1 MFYKGYL
8 KKRIKLII
16 RFDLYVYM
24 YINLFMFKNKK
35 ITNKESENKML
46 DKQLNTMLTSIGNNT
61 IQNEV
66 TSMGI
71 VQRNNELFQ
80 QGNFKYNNDSIYSM
94 LGIKSPNAIL
104 THTRGLATVEN
115 INYERKRLVDRIILP
130 LANFKNL
137 VESDKDKATKLDKKK
152 TKEKNKSKPEPDH
165 TIKKSDERIRA
176 NAIRTTAN
184 RVLYPS
190 LFIMSLDKSNYEF
203 QKKVVRINLF
213 CLKNE
218 IVKSI
223 FGLDNDN
230 LKKATPDSKV
240 YFVECNFTLLEKLTQ
255 KYMFKVEVTRS
266 TETNAEAEDLEATTD
281 EATSGEYTPEK
292 AQTMAESIK
301 KQLTYLDDNNGL
313 DAILQVE
320 NHLRE
325 LTNYGNT
332 LEEIVETGRKQSK
345 NSILKDMY
353 GCWVVDN
360 ASSVE
365 LKSNS
370 IEELKNRFYKQF
382 KIAV

>member
-1 MFYKGYL
+1 
-8 KKRIKLII
+8 
-16 RFDLYVYM
+16 
-24 YINLFMFKNKK
+24 MFKNKK
-35 ITNKESENKML
+35 TTNESENKML

-80 QGNFKYNNDSIYSM
+80 GGNFKYNNDSIYSM
-94 LGIKSPNAIL
+94 LGIKAPNQIL
-104 THTRGLATVEN
+104 TETRGFGSVDR
-115 INYERKRLVDRIILP
+115 INSERKRLVDRIILP

-152 TKEKNKSKPEPDH
+152 AKENNKAKPEPDH
-165 TIKKSDERIRA
+165 TIKKSDEKIRA

-190 LFIMSLDKSNYEF
+190 LFIMTLDKSNYKF
-203 QKKVVRINLF
+203 DKKVVRINLF

-230 LKKATPDSKV
+230 LKKATDSKV
-240 YFVECNFTLLEKLTQ
+240 YFVDCNFSLLEKLTQ
-255 KYMFKVEVTRS
+255 KYMFNISIDRSITS
-266 TETNAEAEDLEATTD
+266 TEQAEELENTTD
-281 EATSGEYTPEK
+281 EAIKGEYSDDKAEK
-292 AQTMAESIK
+292 MMKSICS
-301 KQLTYLDDNNGL
+301 QLTYLDDNNGL
-313 DAILQVE
+313 DAILKVE
-320 NHLRE
+320 NHLRT

-332 LEEIVETGRKQSK
+332 LEELVETLRSQSK
-345 NSILKDMY
+345 NGIVKDIY
-353 GCWVVDN
+353 GCQVVDN
-360 ASSVE
+360 STSVE
-365 LKSNS
+365 FKANTMEDLKS
-370 IEELKNRFYKQF
+370 KFHKHF

>member
-1 MFYKGYL
+1 ML
-8 KKRIKLII
+8 KNIKTINKRK
-16 RFDLYVYM
+16 RGNM
-24 YINLFMFKNKK
+24 
-35 ITNKESENKML
+35 
-46 DKQLNTMLTSIGNNT
+46 DKQLNNYLTSIGDNT
-61 IQNEV
+61 IKNEI
-66 TSMGI
+66 TSMSI

-80 QGNFKYNNDSIYSM
+80 ENKFKVNNDSIYSM
-94 LGIKSPNAIL
+94 LGIKAPNQIL
-104 THTRGLATVEN
+104 TETRGFETVDR
-115 INYERKRLVDRIILP
+115 INMERKRLVDRIILP

-137 VESDKDKATKLDKKK
+137 VESDKEKTTKLEKKK

-165 TIKKSDERIRA
+165 TIKKSDEKIRA

-230 LKKATPDSKV
+230 LKKATDSKV

-266 TETNAEAEDLEATTD
+266 TETNEEAEDLEATTE

-292 AQTMAESIK
+292 ARTMAESIK
-301 KQLTYLDDNNGL
+301 KQLTYLDDNMGL

-320 NHLRE
+320 NHIRK

-345 NSILKDMY
+345 NGIVKDLY
-353 GCWVVDN
+353 GSWVVDN
-360 ASSVE
+360 ASSAE
-365 LKSNS
+365 LESNT
-370 IEELKNRFYKQF
+370 IEELKGKFNKHF

>member
-1 MFYKGYL
+1 MLKNIN
-8 KKRIKLII
+8 KKRNGGN
-16 RFDLYVYM
+16 M
-24 YINLFMFKNKK
+24 
-35 ITNKESENKML
+35 
-46 DKQLNTMLTSIGNNT
+46 DKQLNTMLTSIGNNH
-61 IQNEV
+61 IQNEI

-80 QGNFKYNNDSIYSM
+80 KGNFKYGNDSVYSM
-94 LGIKSPNAIL
+94 LGIKAPNQIL
-104 THTRGLATVEN
+104 TETRGFLNVDR
-115 INYERKRLVDRIILP
+115 INTERKRLVDRIILP

-137 VESDKDKATKLDKKK
+137 VESEKSKATKLDKKK
-152 TKEKNKSKPEPDH
+152 TKENNKAKPEPDH
-165 TIKKSDERIRA
+165 TVKKSDDKIRA

-190 LFIMSLDKSNYEF
+190 LFIMTLDKSNYKF
-203 QKKVVRINLF
+203 DKKVVRINLF

-223 FGLDNDN
+223 FGVDNDN
-230 LKKATPDSKV
+230 LKKANPDGKV
-240 YFVECNFTLLEKLTQ
+240 YFMDCNFSLLEKLTQ
-255 KYMFKVEVTRS
+255 KYMFNVTVERGITAS
-266 TETNAEAEDLEATTD
+266 EDSEDLEVVTEDATK
-281 EATSGEYTPEK
+281 GEYTPEK
-292 AQTMAESIK
+292 AQAMSDSIK

-320 NHLRE
+320 NHLRT

-345 NSILKDMY
+345 NSLLKDIY
-353 GCWVVDN
+353 GSWVVDN

-370 IEELKNRFYKQF
+370 IEELKSKFNKQF
-382 KIAV
+382 KIAI

>member
-1 MFYKGYL
+1 M
-8 KKRIKLII
+8 
-16 RFDLYVYM
+16 
-24 YINLFMFKNKK
+24 
-35 ITNKESENKML
+35 
-46 DKQLNTMLTSIGNNT
+46 DKQLNNFLTSIGDNT
-61 IQNEV
+61 IKNEI
-66 TSMGI
+66 TSMSI

-80 QGNFKYNNDSIYSM
+80 ENKFKVNNDSIYSM
-94 LGIKSPNAIL
+94 LGIKAPNQIL
-104 THTRGLATVEN
+104 TETRGFETVDR
-115 INYERKRLVDRIILP
+115 INMERKRLVDRIILP

-137 VESDKDKATKLDKKK
+137 VESDKEKTTKLEKKK
-152 TKEKNKSKPEPDH
+152 TKEKNKAKPEPDH
-165 TIKKSDERIRA
+165 TIKKSDEKIRA

-190 LFIMSLDKSNYEF
+190 LFIMTLDKSNYKF
-203 QKKVVRINLF
+203 DKKVVRINLF

-230 LKKATPDSKV
+230 LKKATDSKV

-255 KYMFKVEVTRS
+255 KYMFNIQVDRS
-266 TETNAEAEDLEATTD
+266 ITSNEEAEDLEATTE

-292 AQTMAESIK
+292 AQTMSESIK
-301 KQLTYLDDNNGL
+301 KQLTYLDDNMGL

-320 NHLRE
+320 NHIRK

-370 IEELKNRFYKQF
+370 IEELKSKFNKQF

>member
-1 MFYKGYL
+1 
-8 KKRIKLII
+8 
-16 RFDLYVYM
+16 
-24 YINLFMFKNKK
+24 MFKNKK
-35 ITNKESENKML
+35 TNIESENKML

-80 QGNFKYNNDSIYSM
+80 GGNFKYNNDSIYSM
-94 LGIKSPNAIL
+94 LGIKAPNQIL
-104 THTRGLATVEN
+104 TETRGFDTVDR
-115 INYERKRLVDRIILP
+115 INSERKRLVDRIILP

-152 TKEKNKSKPEPDH
+152 AKESNKAKPEPDH
-165 TIKKSDERIRA
+165 TIKKSNDKIIA

-190 LFIMSLDKSNYEF
+190 LFVMTLDKSNYKF
-203 QKKVVRINLF
+203 DKKVVRINLF

-230 LKKATPDSKV
+230 LKKATDSKV
-240 YFVECNFTLLEKLTQ
+240 YFVDCNFSLLEKLTQ
-255 KYMFKVEVTRS
+255 KYMFNISIDRS
-266 TETNAEAEDLEATTD
+266 ITTTEQAEELENTTD
-281 EATSGEYTPEK
+281 EVIKGEYSEDK
-292 AQTMAESIK
+292 ANKMMSSICS
-301 KQLTYLDDNNGL
+301 QLTYLDDNNGL
-313 DAILQVE
+313 DAILKVE
-320 NHLRE
+320 NHLRT

-332 LEEIVETGRKQSK
+332 LEELVETLRSQSK
-345 NSILKDMY
+345 NGIVKDIY
-353 GCWVVDN
+353 GCQVVDN
-360 ASSVE
+360 STSVE
-365 LKSNS
+365 FKANTMEDLK
-370 IEELKNRFYKQF
+370 IKFHKHF

>member
-1 MFYKGYL
+1 
-8 KKRIKLII
+8 
-16 RFDLYVYM
+16 
-24 YINLFMFKNKK
+24 MFKNKK
-35 ITNKESENKML
+35 ITKKESEYKML

-80 QGNFKYNNDSIYSM
+80 AGNFKYNNDSIYSM

-104 THTRGLATVEN
+104 THTRGLASVEN

-130 LANFKNL
+130 LANFKSL
-137 VESDKDKATKLDKKK
+137 VENEKVTKLDKKK
-152 TKEKNKSKPEPDH
+152 TKEKNKAKPEPDH
-165 TIKKSDERIRA
+165 TIKKSDEKIRA

-203 QKKVVRINLF
+203 DKKVVRINLF
-213 CLKNE
+213 SLKNE

-223 FGLDNDN
+223 FGLNNDN
-230 LKKATPDSKV
+230 LKKATDSKV
-240 YFVECNFTLLEKLTQ
+240 YFVDCNFTLLEKLTQ
-255 KYMFKVEVTRS
+255 KYMFKIEINRN

-301 KQLTYLDDNNGL
+301 KQLTYLDDNEGL

-345 NSILKDMY
+345 NSILKDIY
-353 GCWVVDN
+353 GSWVVDN

-370 IEELKNRFYKQF
+370 IEELKSKFNKQF

>member
-1 MFYKGYL
+1 M
-8 KKRIKLII
+8 
-16 RFDLYVYM
+16 
-24 YINLFMFKNKK
+24 
-35 ITNKESENKML
+35 
-46 DKQLNTMLTSIGNNT
+46 DKQLNNFLTSIGDNT
-61 IQNEV
+61 IKNEI
-66 TSMGI
+66 TSMSI

-80 QGNFKYNNDSIYSM
+80 ENKFKVNNDSIYSM
-94 LGIKSPNAIL
+94 LGIKAPNQIL
-104 THTRGLATVEN
+104 TETRGFETVDR
-115 INYERKRLVDRIILP
+115 INMERKRLVDRIILP

-137 VESDKDKATKLDKKK
+137 VESDKEKTTKLEKKK

-165 TIKKSDERIRA
+165 TIKKSDEKIRA

-230 LKKATPDSKV
+230 LKKATDSKV

-266 TETNAEAEDLEATTD
+266 TETNAEAEDLEDVTD

-301 KQLTYLDDNNGL
+301 KQLTYLDDNMGL

-320 NHLRE
+320 NHIRK

-345 NSILKDMY
+345 NGIVKDLY
-353 GCWVVDN
+353 GSWVVDN
-360 ASSVE
+360 ASSAE
-365 LKSNS
+365 LESNT
-370 IEELKNRFYKQF
+370 IEELKGKFNKHF

>member
-1 MFYKGYL
+1 M
-8 KKRIKLII
+8 
-16 RFDLYVYM
+16 
-24 YINLFMFKNKK
+24 
-35 ITNKESENKML
+35 
-46 DKQLNTMLTSIGNNT
+46 DKQLNNFLTSIGDNT
-61 IQNEV
+61 IKNEI
-66 TSMGI
+66 TSMSI

-80 QGNFKYNNDSIYSM
+80 ENKFKVNNDSIYSM
-94 LGIKSPNAIL
+94 LGIKAPNQIL
-104 THTRGLATVEN
+104 TETRGFETVDR
-115 INYERKRLVDRIILP
+115 INMERKRLVDRIILP

-137 VESDKDKATKLDKKK
+137 VESDKEKTTKLEKKK

-165 TIKKSDERIRA
+165 TIKKSDEKIRA

-230 LKKATPDSKV
+230 LKKATDSKV

-266 TETNAEAEDLEATTD
+266 TETNAEAEDLEDVTD

-301 KQLTYLDDNNGL
+301 KQLTYLDDNMGL

-320 NHLRE
+320 NHIRK

-345 NSILKDMY
+345 NGIVKDLY
-353 GCWVVDN
+353 GSWVVDN
-360 ASSVE
+360 ASSAE
-365 LKSNS
+365 LESNT
-370 IEELKNRFYKQF
+370 IEELKCKFNKHF

>member
-1 MFYKGYL
+1 ML
-8 KKRIKLII
+8 KNIKTINKRK
-16 RFDLYVYM
+16 RGNM
-24 YINLFMFKNKK
+24 
-35 ITNKESENKML
+35 
-46 DKQLNTMLTSIGNNT
+46 DKQLNNFLTSIGDNT
-61 IQNEV
+61 IKNEI
-66 TSMGI
+66 TSMSI

-80 QGNFKYNNDSIYSM
+80 ENKFKVNNDSIYSM
-94 LGIKSPNAIL
+94 LGIKAPNQIL
-104 THTRGLATVEN
+104 TETRGFETVDR
-115 INYERKRLVDRIILP
+115 INMERKRLVDRIILP

-137 VESDKDKATKLDKKK
+137 VESDKEKTTKLEKKK
-152 TKEKNKSKPEPDH
+152 TKEKNKAKPEPDH
-165 TIKKSDERIRA
+165 TIKKSDEKIRA

-190 LFIMSLDKSNYEF
+190 LFIMSLDKSNYKF
-203 QKKVVRINLF
+203 DKKVVRINLF

-230 LKKATPDSKV
+230 LKKATDSKV

-266 TETNAEAEDLEATTD
+266 TETNAEAEDLEDVTD

-301 KQLTYLDDNNGL
+301 KQLTYLDDNMGL

-345 NSILKDMY
+345 NGIVKDLY
-353 GCWVVDN
+353 GSWVVDN
-360 ASSVE
+360 ASSAE
-365 LKSNS
+365 LESNT
-370 IEELKNRFYKQF
+370 IEELKGKFNKHF

>member
-1 MFYKGYL
+1 M
-8 KKRIKLII
+8 
-16 RFDLYVYM
+16 
-24 YINLFMFKNKK
+24 
-35 ITNKESENKML
+35 
-46 DKQLNTMLTSIGNNT
+46 DKQLNTMLTSIGNNH

-71 VQRNNELFQ
+71 VQRNNELFHK
-80 QGNFKYNNDSIYSM
+80 GNFKYNNDSVYSM
-94 LGIKSPNAIL
+94 LGIKAPNQIL
-104 THTRGLATVEN
+104 TETRGFLNVDR
-115 INYERKRLVDRIILP
+115 INTERKRLVDRIILP

-137 VESDKDKATKLDKKK
+137 VESDKSKATKLDKKK
-152 TKEKNKSKPEPDH
+152 TKEDNKAKPEPDH
-165 TIKKSDERIRA
+165 TVKKSDDKIRA

-190 LFIMSLDKSNYEF
+190 LFIMTLDKSNYKF
-203 QKKVVRINLF
+203 DKKIVRINVF

-223 FGLDNDN
+223 FGVDNDN
-230 LKKATPDSKV
+230 LKKANPDGKV
-240 YFVECNFTLLEKLTQ
+240 YFMDCNFSLLEKLTQ
-255 KYMFKVEVTRS
+255 KYMFNVTVERGITAS
-266 TETNAEAEDLEATTD
+266 EDSEDLEVVTEDLTK
-281 EATSGEYTPEK
+281 GEYTPEK
-292 AQTMAESIK
+292 AQAMSDSIK

-320 NHLRE
+320 NHLRT

-345 NSILKDMY
+345 NSILKDIY
-353 GCWVVDN
+353 GSWVVDN

-370 IEELKNRFYKQF
+370 IEELKSKFNKQF
-382 KIAV
+382 KIAI

>member
-1 MFYKGYL
+1 MLKNIN
-8 KKRIKLII
+8 KKRNGGN
-16 RFDLYVYM
+16 M
-24 YINLFMFKNKK
+24 
-35 ITNKESENKML
+35 
-46 DKQLNTMLTSIGNNT
+46 DKQLNTMLTSIGNNH

-71 VQRNNELFQ
+71 VQRNNELFHK
-80 QGNFKYNNDSIYSM
+80 GNFKYNNDSVYSM
-94 LGIKSPNAIL
+94 LGIKAPNQIL
-104 THTRGLATVEN
+104 TETRGFLNVDR
-115 INYERKRLVDRIILP
+115 INTERKRLVDRIILP

-137 VESDKDKATKLDKKK
+137 VESDKSKATKLDKKK
-152 TKEKNKSKPEPDH
+152 TKEDNKAKPEPDH
-165 TIKKSDERIRA
+165 TVKKSDDKIRA

-190 LFIMSLDKSNYEF
+190 LFIMTLDKSNYKF
-203 QKKVVRINLF
+203 DKKIVRINVF

-223 FGLDNDN
+223 FGVDNDN
-230 LKKATPDSKV
+230 LKKANPDGKV
-240 YFVECNFTLLEKLTQ
+240 YFMDCNFSLLEKLTQ
-255 KYMFKVEVTRS
+255 KYMFNVTVERGITA
-266 TETNAEAEDLEATTD
+266 TEDSEDLEVVTEDLTK
-281 EATSGEYTPEK
+281 GEYTPEK
-292 AQTMAESIK
+292 AQAMSDSIK

-320 NHLRE
+320 NHLRT

-345 NSILKDMY
+345 NSILKDIY
-353 GCWVVDN
+353 GSWVVDN

-370 IEELKNRFYKQF
+370 IEELKSKFNKQF
-382 KIAV
+382 KIAI

>member
-1 MFYKGYL
+1 M
-8 KKRIKLII
+8 
-16 RFDLYVYM
+16 
-24 YINLFMFKNKK
+24 
-35 ITNKESENKML
+35 
-46 DKQLNTMLTSIGNNT
+46 DKQLNTMLTSIGNNH

-80 QGNFKYNNDSIYSM
+80 KGNFKYGNDSVYSM
-94 LGIKSPNAIL
+94 LGIKAPNQIL
-104 THTRGLATVEN
+104 TETRGFLNVDR
-115 INYERKRLVDRIILP
+115 INTERKRLVDRIILP

-137 VESDKDKATKLDKKK
+137 VESDKSKATKLDKKK
-152 TKEKNKSKPEPDH
+152 TKEDNKAKPEPDH
-165 TIKKSDERIRA
+165 TVKKSDDKIRA

-190 LFIMSLDKSNYEF
+190 LFIMTLDKSNYKF
-203 QKKVVRINLF
+203 DKKIVRINVF

-223 FGLDNDN
+223 FGVDNDN
-230 LKKATPDSKV
+230 LKKANPDGKV
-240 YFVECNFTLLEKLTQ
+240 YFMDCNFSLLEKLTQ
-255 KYMFKVEVTRS
+255 KYMFNVTVERGITAS
-266 TETNAEAEDLEATTD
+266 EDSEDLEVVTEDLTK
-281 EATSGEYTPEK
+281 GEYTPEK
-292 AQTMAESIK
+292 AQAMSDSIK

-320 NHLRE
+320 NHLRT

-345 NSILKDMY
+345 NSILKDIY
-353 GCWVVDN
+353 GSWVVDN

-370 IEELKNRFYKQF
+370 IEELKSKFNKQF
-382 KIAV
+382 KIAI